1 MATIKIN
8 KENFFHNL
16 NQIVLKTGSVDK
28 VAVVL
33 KDNAYGHGLEIMAE
47 LSQEF
52 GVKQAVVIGNEEA
65 MQITPYFDHILVLN
79 GTPVADEK
87 LSFAITDMRALE
99 AVDSG
104 VQIELKVDTGMHRN
118 GIMMKDLEKA
128 LRMIKL
134 RNLTLIGVMT
144 HFRSADML
152 GSELYWQQ
160 KNFEEIKRKVE
171 ESKCGEVRF
180 HSHNSA
186 ATLRSKRFDEDI
198 ARTGIAIYGHN
209 ELPEVY
215 DAIELK
221 PVLSLWA
228 ERTSTR
234 VLEKGQR
241 VGYGGDFTATEQMIV
256 STYDLGY
263 GDGWRRGESARPYL
277 TSEGL
282 PILGRVSMDFI
293 SLATDKEEICIMS
306 DAQEAARHFG
316 TISYEMTTML
326 SPSIKR
332 VVV

>member
-1 MATIKIN
+1 MAFIKIN

-16 NQIVLKTGSVDK
+16 NQIVLKVGSIDK
-28 VAVVL
+28 VDVVL
-33 KDNAYGHGLEIMAE
+33 KDNAYGHGLEIIAA

-52 GVKQAVVIGNEEA
+52 GIKQAVVISSEEA
-65 MQITPYFDHILVLN
+65 MQATPYFDHILVLN
-79 GTPVADEK
+79 GTPVVDEK

-118 GIMMKDLEKA
+118 GIAMGDIEKA
-128 LRMIKL
+128 LKIIKL
-134 RNLTLIGVMT
+134 RNLHLIGVMT

-160 KNFEEIKRKVE
+160 KNFEMVKKKVR
-171 ESKCGEVRF
+171 ESQCGEVRF

-186 ATLRSKRFDEDI
+186 AILRSKHFDEDI
-198 ARTGIAIYGHN
+198 ARAGIAIYGCN
-209 ELPEVY
+209 ELPEAY
-215 DAIELK
+215 DMVELK

-228 ERTSTR
+228 HRASTR
-234 VLEKGQR
+234 VLKEGQR
-241 VGYGGDFTATEQMIV
+241 VGYGGDFTATEQMKV

-263 GDGWRRGESARPYL
+263 GDGWRRGESAHPYL
-277 TSEGL
+277 TAEGL

-293 SLATDKEEICIMS
+293 SLATDKEEVCIMH
-306 DAQEAARHFG
+306 DVQEAARHFG

-326 SPSIKR
+326 SPSIQR

>member
-1 MATIKIN
+1 MACIKIN

-16 NQIVLKTGSVDK
+16 NQIVLKVGSIDK

-33 KDNAYGHGLEIMAE
+33 KDNAYGHGLEIMAA

-52 GVKQAVVIGNEEA
+52 GIKQAVVISSEEA
-65 MQITPYFDHILVLN
+65 MQIRPYFDHILVLN
-79 GTPVADEK
+79 GTPVAEEK

-118 GIMMKDLEKA
+118 GIAMGDIEKA
-128 LRMIKL
+128 LKIIKL
-134 RNLTLIGVMT
+134 RNLHLIGVMT

-160 KNFEEIKRKVE
+160 KNFEMVKKKVR
-171 ESKCGEVRF
+171 ESQCGEVRF

-186 ATLRSKRFDEDI
+186 AILRSKHFDEDI
-198 ARTGIAIYGHN
+198 ARAGIAIYGYN
-209 ELPEVY
+209 ELPEAY
-215 DAIELK
+215 DMVELK

-228 ERTSTR
+228 HRASTR
-234 VLEKGQR
+234 VLKKGQR
-241 VGYGGDFTATEQMIV
+241 VGYGGDFTAAEQMTV

-263 GDGWRRGESARPYL
+263 GDGWSRGESKDPYIAA
-277 TSEGL
+277 EGL

-293 SLATDKEEICIMS
+293 SLATDKEEVCIM
-306 DAQEAARHFG
+306 DDVQEAARHFG

-326 SPSIKR
+326 SPSIQR